1 MKTPFTF
8 ESLSELIALLA
19 IKPIELVRT
28 AEKIWKETYKGK
40 QMSNSEIIK
49 AMVAEP
55 KLIQRPIVVNKS
67 KAVIA
72 RPLEKINEII

>member
-28 AEKIWKETYKGK
+28 TDKIWKETYKGK
-40 QMSNSEIIK
+40 QMSDSDIIK

>member
-40 QMSNSEIIK
+40 QMSDSEIIK

-55 KLIQRPIVVNKS
+55 KLIQRTIVVIKS
-67 KAVIA
+67 KAVIE

>member
-40 QMSNSEIIK
+40 QMSDSEIIK

-67 KAVIA
+67 KALIA

>member
-40 QMSNSEIIK
+40 QMSDSDIIK

>member
-40 QMSNSEIIK
+40 QMSDSEIIK
-49 AMVAEP
+49 AMVAKP

>member
-40 QMSNSEIIK
+40 QMSDSEIIK

-72 RPLEKINEII
+72 RPLDKINEII

>member
-40 QMSNSEIIK
+40 QMSDSEIIK
-49 AMVAEP
+49 AMITEP

>member
-1 MKTPFTF
+1 MRTPFTF

-40 QMSNSEIIK
+40 QMSDSEIIK

>member
-49 AMVAEP
+49 AMITEP

>member
-40 QMSNSEIIK
+40 QMSDSEIIK

>member
-1 MKTPFTF
+1 M
-8 ESLSELIALLA
+8 
-19 IKPIELVRT
+19 RT

-40 QMSNSEIIK
+40 QMSDSEIIK

-55 KLIQRPIVVNKS
+55 KLIQRTIVVIKS
-67 KAVIA
+67 KAVIE

>member
-28 AEKIWKETYKGK
+28 AEKIRKETYKGK
-40 QMSNSEIIK
+40 QMSDSDIIK